1 MGRESTVVLVMVCAA
16 GLASSACAQ
25 MCWWA
30 EGAAARRMVAETPVA
45 PPPPAEASVPVAE
58 TVTAPVTTPGPRVVA
73 DDEVRT
79 AEQLLAA
86 LERADVG
93 LVSLT
98 ADVLYD
104 KVQSLM
110 GDRQTRFGRLA
121 FVNDPAAA
129 GMSGPTG
136 SKGRKFAINFDRLV
150 VGDVERP
157 AGQTYV
163 FDGEWLL
170 ERDAVERLIV
180 KTRLVAPGEEF
191 DPLAVGRGPLPI
203 PIGQRKDEI
212 LSRYDARLV
221 DVEEGLAVEG
231 VPDAEVEQLRGFVA
245 GCVQVRLTPRAERA
259 EEDELTDVRLWYRRT
274 STATGGGRWLPRL
287 ARAVNAAGDV
297 STVQLINVET
307 QDAGAA
313 VNEAARPPMEWFRV
327 EEGDGWRVEV
337 REGAGR

>member
-1 MGRESTVVLVMVCAA
+1 LAMGRESTVVLVMVCAA
-16 GLASSACAQ
+16 GVASSARAQ

-30 EGAAARRMVAETPVA
+30 EGAAARRMVAETPVT
-45 PPPPAEASVPVAE
+45 PPLPAEAGVPVA
-58 TVTAPVTTPGPRVVA
+58 APVTVPGPRVVE
-73 DDEVRT
+73 DGEVRT
-79 AEQLLAA
+79 AEELLSA
-86 LERADVG
+86 LERADQG

-121 FVNDPAAA
+121 FVNDAAAA
-129 GMSGPTG
+129 GMSGE
-136 SKGRKFAINFDRLV
+136 GRKFAINFDRLV
-150 VGDVERP
+150 AGDVERP

-180 KTRLVAPGEEF
+180 KTRLVAPGEQF

-203 PIGQRKDEI
+203 PIGQKKAEI

-231 VPDAEVEQLRGFVA
+231 VPDAEVEQLRAFVA

-274 STATGGGRWLPRL
+274 SSGRWLPRL
-287 ARAVNAAGDV
+287 ARAVNTAGDV

-313 VNEAARPPMEWFRV
+313 LNEAARPPAEWFRV